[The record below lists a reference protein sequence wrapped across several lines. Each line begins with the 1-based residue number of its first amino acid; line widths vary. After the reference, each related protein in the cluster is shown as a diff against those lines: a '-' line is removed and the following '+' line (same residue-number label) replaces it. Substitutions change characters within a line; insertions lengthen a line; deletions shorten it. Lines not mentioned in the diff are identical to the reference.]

1 MAVLFKEVSYNL
13 QGLKN
18 DIDMGVIGLPDIQ
31 RPFVWKDTKVRELFD
46 SMYRGFPVGYLLLWA
61 NGNTD
66 DSRQIGSDGKQKNP
80 NLLIVDGQQR
90 LTSIYAVT
98 TGKEIIRDN
107 FKKEKII
114 ISFKPLEEKFV
125 IPDAASKRSS
135 EYVQNISKLWE
146 ADFDMYEFVE
156 EFIARLEKSRPLT
169 REEKT
174 TIRKNINNVKN
185 LEHYGFSA
193 LELAASISEEE
204 VAEIFVR
211 INYQGKTLNQ
221 ADFILTLMS
230 VFWDD
235 GRTDLENFC
244 RDTRIP
250 NIQSASAFNFIIQP
264 NPDQLL
270 RVSVGLAFKRAVLK
284 YVYNILRGKDL
295 ETGEYDIERR
305 EQQFNKL
312 RGAQLKVLDLT
323 NWHEY
328 LKCIKQA
335 GYIKSDL
342 LRSKT
347 NVIYVYIMFL
357 VGRVEYK
364 LDFFALRK
372 IIAKWF
378 FMTSLTSRYGSS
390 PESQMEQDLS
400 LLRNITSGQ
409 DFINALEQQIYN
421 QFTND
426 FWTITLPNNSL
437 ATSSSTSPA
446 MYAYYASLN
455 LLDATGLFSRMKIH
469 DLLEEGLRAKK
480 SPLEIHHLFPKEYL
494 RRTGITDQQQIN
506 QIANYALVE
515 WNDNIDISDKAPS
528 EYLPKYITRYS
539 EEELQKLCYWHAL
552 PENWQNMD
560 YSDFLQKRRVLIA
573 GVIKD
578 AFSKTLL

>member
-1 MAVLFKEVSYNL
+1 MATLFKEVSYNL

-125 IPDAASKRSS
+125 IPDAASKRSP

-174 TIRKNINNVKN
+174 IIRKNINNVKN

-193 LELAASISEEE
+193 LELSANISEEE

-295 ETGEYDIERR
+295 ETGEFDIERR

-312 RGAQLKVLDLT
+312 REAQLKVLDLT

-357 VGRVEYK
+357 IGRVEYN
-364 LDFFALRK
+364 LDLFELRK

-378 FMTSLTSRYGSS
+378 FMTALTSRYGSS

-400 LLRNITSGQ
+400 SLRNITSGQ
-409 DFINALEQQIYN
+409 DFIIVLEQQIYN

-494 RRTGITDQQQIN
+494 RRISITDQQQIN

-515 WNDNIDISDKAPS
+515 WSDNIDISDKAPS

-552 PENWQNMD
+552 PENWQNMS
-560 YSDFLQKRRVLIA
+560 YSEFLQKRRVLIA

-578 AFSKTLL
+578 AFNKILS